1 MIKKREKSFRDH
13 IRVNLRKVMAEGKSM
28 DRKEAERQAK
38 MDKREKE
45 ARYVMFNGLDNNS
58 IYMALFVLFFPNFC
72 LFVACK
78 AYNPYMNKH
87 GHC

>member
-45 ARYVMFNGLDNNS
+45 ARYAYQL
-58 IYMALFVLFFPNFC
+58 Y
-72 LFVACK
+72 ACK
-78 AYNPYMNKH
+78 CNN
-87 GHC
+87 G

>member
-13 IRVNLRKVMAEGKSM
+13 IRVNLRKVMAEGKAM

-45 ARYVMFNGLDNNS
+45 ARYV
-58 IYMALFVLFFPNFC
+58 Y
-72 LFVACK
+72 
-78 AYNPYMNKH
+78 
-87 GHC
+87 

>member
-13 IRVNLRKVMAEGKSM
+13 IRVNLRKVIAEGKSM

-45 ARYVMFNGLDNNS
+45 ARYVYQLYASKCNNG
-58 IYMALFVLFFPNFC
+58 
-72 LFVACK
+72 
-78 AYNPYMNKH
+78 
-87 GHC
+87 